1 MNYINYKNV
10 KYGEFKIKL
19 TSLNKNKNYVKKLKK

>member
-1 MNYINYKNV
+1 MNYINYMNV

-19 TSLNKNKNYVKKLKK
+19 MSFNKNKNYVTKLKT